1 MPKVKV
7 WNDNKYEH
15 VEKFKNDEIRIPAGS
30 FVEMDYIDA
39 IDFKGQFVQPIMRG
53 PNNPDPRSFKMIR
66 VEEPLEPVVKA
77 DPNVFHATGD
87 KAATP
92 AEIIALAK
100 AYASLNPTLV
110 ADDPAA
116 NQTVAPNASEI
127 RALLDRIAVLEAK
140 ADRAK
145 PGPKPKAK
153 EA

>member
-1 MPKVKV
+1 MAIVKV
-7 WNDNKYEH
+7 WNDNVYTHTEKY
-15 VEKFKNDEIRIPAGS
+15 KGKEITIHPGE

-39 IDFKGQFVQPIMRG
+39 VDFRGQFVQPVMKG

-87 KAATP
+87 RAATP